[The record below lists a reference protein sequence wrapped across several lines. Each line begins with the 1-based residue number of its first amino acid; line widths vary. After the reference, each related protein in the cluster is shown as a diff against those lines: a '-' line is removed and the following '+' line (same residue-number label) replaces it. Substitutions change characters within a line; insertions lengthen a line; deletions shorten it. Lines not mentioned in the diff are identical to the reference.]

1 MLIEIGKDISKEEA
15 IKVAEREI
23 LDEDQK
29 KKVLEQ
35 LKEKSNGRECE

>member
-15 IKVAEREI
+15 IKVAEREL

-35 LKEKSNGRECE
+35 LKEKSNGRE